1 MPSAPQLGAT
11 FSTVMSPML
20 LEAMPN
26 YDLAIYAVHSA
37 FWGSFGLT
45 RYLMRPREG
54 SATAA
59 AAPTATTETS
69 APYSRA
75 LLILHTIAFAVMY
88 FGLGNAVLPH
98 RVPGWFP
105 GQRVVGFLVI
115 AWGAAMMS
123 WALVWFRSW
132 RFRAKVDAGHELA
145 TGGPF
150 RLVRHPIYLGLTL
163 LAIGSAIWVP
173 TPICWL
179 GAALMFLGS
188 DLRGRAEERLL
199 TRVFG
204 QAYIDYCSRTAR
216 FFPGLY

>member
-1 MPSAPQLGAT
+1 
-11 FSTVMSPML
+11 ML
-20 LEAMPN
+20 LDATPN
-26 YDLAIYAVHSA
+26 YDFAIYAVHFV

-45 RYLMRPREG
+45 RFLIRTRD
-54 SATAA
+54 AA
-59 AAPTATTETS
+59 ASPATEATPPAAAEVS

-75 LLILHTIAFAVMY
+75 LLVLHTLAFAVMY
-88 FGLGNAVLPH
+88 FGLGNAVIPNQ
-98 RVPGWFP
+98 VPSWFP
-105 GQRVVGFLVI
+105 GQRIVGLLVI
-115 AWGAAMMS
+115 AWGAAMMC

-150 RLVRHPIYLGLTL
+150 RLVRHPIYLGLNL
-163 LAIGSAIWVP
+163 LALGTAIWVP
-173 TPICWL
+173 TLFCWL
-179 GAALMFLGS
+179 GAALMVLGS

-204 QAYIDYCSRTAR
+204 SAYTEYCARTAR